1 MAPPQDEAAALV
13 ISIAHI
19 LDEGLALEVVVA
31 PEALDIPL
39 GGDVVV
45 AGQVQVRGRLD
56 KIAEQIYFQG
66 RIQGVVAAPCSRCL
80 EIVHTDFVADTRV
93 VFLPSTSNV
102 IPGEESRLS
111 SADELDVYMH
121 DGVVLDL
128 RPLVREQVV
137 LAFPVQPLCREDCA
151 GLCQVCGGNRN
162 VEPCAC
168 QARHE
173 DPRFAI
179 LKQLRLP
186 RTS

>member
-1 MAPPQDEAAALV
+1 VAPAQDEAAALV
-13 ISIAHI
+13 ISIAQI
-19 LDEGLALEVVVA
+19 LGEGLALEVPVA
-31 PEALDIPL
+31 PEALDVPL
-39 GGDVVV
+39 GGDAAVEGKV
-45 AGQVQVRGRLD
+45 QVQGRLD

-66 RIQGVVAAPCSRCL
+66 RIRGVVAAPCSRCL
-80 EIVHTDFVADTRV
+80 ETVHTDFVADTRV
-93 VFLPSTSNV
+93 VFLPSTSHA

-151 GLCQVCGGNRN
+151 GLCQICGGNRN
-162 VEPCAC
+162 VELCTC
-168 QARHE
+168 QAQSE

-186 RTS
+186 KTS